1 MRRAGRLRALSDH
14 DQAGEQRQHWPG
26 AFSWL
31 SQVTG
36 GSNWAGENKR
46 HSGATCGS
54 CRGRGWG
61 LTAALCDVV
70 LCASSQ
76 LEQHPRRWRFL
87 QSPQPPRSRTQAR
100 QRGLCSVRA
109 VEADSAVCS
118 VIFLHQIWYFFDAEV
133 RRWLP
138 CVLEL
143 DKCQL
148 IVSPHGHN
156 AHLHLMWVPRTGAE
170 ILLLISDFAL
180 PSMWDTLHTS
190 ASSSRGRENAG
201 VVFRSIRAVL

>member
-1 MRRAGRLRALSDH
+1 MAVAGNKRQQLGWR
-14 DQAGEQRQHWPG
+14 EQ
-26 AFSWL
+26 
-31 SQVTG
+31 
-36 GSNWAGENKR
+36 R
-46 HSGATCGS
+46 HSGETVLVAGEV
-54 CRGRGWG
+54 WG
-61 LTAALCDVV
+61 GPAALCDVV
-70 LCASSQ
+70 LCASS
-76 LEQHPRRWRFL
+76 LERHPRRWGFLHL
-87 QSPQPPRSRTQAR
+87 QSSQPPRSRTQAR